1 MPPLQLTFDRAPR
14 FVLLLLSIIAELML
28 APLFAG
34 TEFGLHAAQ
43 VLASLVM
50 GGALWAAGAQ
60 PASVLL
66 FVSAIV
72 THLLAVYWGAAPMR
86 VAALTLRIL
95 FFSYA
100 TGLIMWRTLRRP
112 DVTID
117 TIAGAACAYTLLA
130 LVWGN
135 IYVLL
140 ESPPPRVLPY
150 PRCLADGPLRRSGR
164 GARLLQLRHLDDR
177 GLWGHHARVA
187 RCRGSGSGGGRRGP
201 TLSRGNDRP
210 AGWLAHLAAQLT
222 MPLRRLYRSVPKLK
236 V

>member
-1 MPPLQLTFDRAPR
+1 MPSLQLTFDRAPR
-14 FVLLLLSIIAELML
+14 LNSCCCRSSRSLCSPRSLLGPNSDCM
-28 APLFAG
+28 PLKSWR
-34 TEFGLHAAQ
+34 
-43 VLASLVM
+43 ASLWVQRC
-50 GGALWAAGAQ
+50 GPPARE

-72 THLLAVYWGAAPMR
+72 THLLAVYWGAASMR
-86 VAALTLRIL
+86 VAALTLRVL
-95 FFSYA
+95 LFSYA

-140 ESPPPRVLPY
+140 EPPPPRVLPY
-150 PRCLADGPLRRSGR
+150 PRCLADGPLRPSGR
-164 GARLLQLRHLDDR
+164 GARLLQLRYLDDR
-177 GLWGHHARVA
+177 GLWRHHARVA

-201 TLSRGNDRP
+201 TLSRGNHCRWSACTP
-210 AGWLAHLAAQLT
+210 RSAANHAAPT
-222 MPLRRLYRSVPKLK
+222 RRTARCPS
-236 V
+236 